1 MKRIVLLVCI
11 LMLLSGCASQQKTY
25 DIAAT
30 SLPVYQFTAQLCEG
44 TDLTVTQLIT
54 ESVSCLHDYSLTVNQ
69 VRALEGAK
77 TVVISGAGLEDFM
90 ADTIAGKDT
99 LDASKEV
106 PLLEVCHDH
115 SHEEHHHDHDP
126 HIWLS
131 PAVAIKMAENI
142 CAGLTERYPQHKN
155 TFDANHT
162 KLKQQLQELLD
173 YGKSQLGQLSSRE
186 LITFHDGFAYF
197 ADCFDLTIL
206 AAVEEESGSE
216 ASAQEL
222 ISLIKLAEAH
232 SISAVFTEVNG
243 SAAGANILSAQTGAS
258 VYTLSMSMSGEDY
271 FTAMYH
277 NIDTIREALR

>member
-1 MKRIVLLVCI
+1 MKRIILLVCI
-11 LMLLSGCASQQKTY
+11 LMLLSGCAGQQKTY

-30 SLPVYQFTAQLCEG
+30 SLPVYQFTTQLCQG
-44 TDLTVTQLIT
+44 TDLTVTRLIT

-69 VRALEGAK
+69 VQAVEGAK

-90 ADTIAGKDT
+90 ADAIAGKDT
-99 LDASKEV
+99 LDASKDV
-106 PLLEVCHDH
+106 SLLEVCHDH
-115 SHEEHHHDHDP
+115 NHEEHHHDHDP

-131 PAVAIKMAENI
+131 PAIAMKMAENI
-142 CAGLTERYPQHKN
+142 CAGLTERYPQHKT
-155 TFDANHT
+155 TFDTNHA

-186 LITFHDGFAYF
+186 LITFHDGFSYF
-197 ADCFDLTIL
+197 ADCFALEIL

-222 ISLIKLAEAH
+222 IGLIKLAEAH
-232 SISAVFTEVNG
+232 SVSAIFTEVNG
-243 SAAGANILSAQTGAS
+243 SSAGANILSAQTGAS
-258 VYTLSMSMSGEDY
+258 IYTLSMAMSGEDY

-277 NIDTIREALR
+277 NIDTIREALG